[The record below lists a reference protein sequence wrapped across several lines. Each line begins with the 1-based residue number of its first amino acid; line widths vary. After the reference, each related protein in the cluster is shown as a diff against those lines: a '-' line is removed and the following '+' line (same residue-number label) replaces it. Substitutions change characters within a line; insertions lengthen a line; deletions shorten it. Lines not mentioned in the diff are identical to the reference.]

1 MASKPFR
8 SRVGIALDNQGSN
21 PDAETDE
28 VLIPFDTEYTKL
40 SADSDGM
47 YFDLFMEGLQPE
59 RYYKLMFRV
68 DNNDGI
74 NIYDEDFYFKVIR

>member
-1 MASKPFR
+1 MFIL
-8 SRVGIALDNQGSN
+8 GIPKRDYRRATQVLDYESH
-21 PDAETDE
+21 PS
-28 VLIPFDTEYTKL
+28 IPFDTKFTKL

-74 NIYDEDFYFKVIR
+74 NIYDEDYFFKVIR